1 MNRITRRTFMGSLG
15 AAATMPAF
23 SESYAAPTGPVITRA
38 IPSTGEKIPMVG
50 LGTWITFNVGNDER
64 LRAARAQV
72 MQAFF
77 DRGGTLVDSSPM
89 YGSSEGVVG
98 YGLSR
103 TKRSGQFCAT
113 KVWTM
118 FKPLGVS
125 QMETSRKLWGVERFD
140 LLQVHNLLDWSTHL
154 ATLKEMKAQGR
165 VRYIGVTTS
174 QGWRH
179 GDLASVMRTE
189 PIDFVQFTYNVA
201 DREVEDVLLPLAAER
216 GIAVIINRPFQEG
229 ALINKMM
236 NYPLPPWAAEI
247 DCTTW
252 AQFLLKFVISHPAV
266 TCVIPATRRVD
277 HVEENTGAMRGRLP
291 DARMRL
297 RMLRHA
303 ENV

>member
-1 MNRITRRTFMGSLG
+1 MRKPIDRVTRRTFIGSLAGLG
-15 AAATMPAF
+15 AATVLPAL
-23 SESYAAPTGPVITRA
+23 AQAPAQGPILKKA
-38 IPSTGEKIPMVG
+38 IPRSGEQIPAVG

-98 YGLSR
+98 YGLAR
-103 TKRSGQFCAT
+103 TKRTAQFCAT

-236 NYPLPPWAAEI
+236 NYPLPPWAGFAVL
-247 DCTTW
+247 CGYTVL
-252 AQFLLKFVISHPAV
+252 ALGLASVLL
-266 TCVIPATRRVD
+266 RR
-277 HVEENTGAMRGRLP
+277 R
-291 DARMRL
+291 DA
-297 RMLRHA
+297 
-303 ENV
+303 